1 MELPYNGEDNGLI
14 RHVMLPSKTSG
25 ARNGLHLV
33 ESWNKGSHRKPP
45 PKQHSLFPRLLV
57 TLHNLIVR
65 PNCCKHNLFMSLKV
79 EKSSWYLTRNFIP
92 TDWCT

>member
-14 RHVMLPSKTSG
+14 RHGMLPSKTSS

-33 ESWNKGSHRKPP
+33 ESWNKGSHRQPP
-45 PKQHSLFPRLLV
+45 PKQHRLFPRLPV

-65 PNCCKHNLFMSLKV
+65 PYCYKHNLFMFLKV
-79 EKSSWYLTRNFIP
+79 VKSSWCLTRNFIS
-92 TDWCT
+92 TD